1 MIHFELALN
10 GLFGMSVPIPHDSPI
25 YRHGSGCLGLYG
37 ALQKDDIAL
46 KGAPTKLTAT
56 GAAFADGSKVDLDA
70 IVYATGHAAQFCAP
84 FCAPFCAQFRA
95 LL

>member
-37 ALQKDDIAL
+37 ALQKGDIQL
-46 KGAPTKLTAT
+46 VGAPTKLTAK
-56 GAAFADGSKVDLDA
+56 GATFADGKTVELDA
-70 IVYATGHAAQFCAP
+70 IVYATGYVAAIR
-84 FCAPFCAQFRA
+84 RA
-95 LL
+95 ILRGVLRIVLR